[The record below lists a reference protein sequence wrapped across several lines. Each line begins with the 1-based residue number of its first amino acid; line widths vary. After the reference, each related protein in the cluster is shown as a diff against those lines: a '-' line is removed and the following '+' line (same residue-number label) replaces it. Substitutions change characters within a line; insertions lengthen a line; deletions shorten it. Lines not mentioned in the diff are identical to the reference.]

1 MQKMQEFVYP
11 KREVFHKKTKGTQG
25 KRRKMALM
33 NRLALFLF
41 FLLQI
46 LGSETCSAIFGKAE
60 HFLLVKVF
68 PGELELV
75 YMLNTKIVHFS

>member
-1 MQKMQEFVYP
+1 
-11 KREVFHKKTKGTQG
+11 
-25 KRRKMALM
+25 M